1 MMVNQ
6 NSINGSEFRASGELE
21 AYRAE
26 RLTVIQFP
34 LANRF
39 YQRCGYSVSC
49 GRQEI
54 VVCLRP
60 INEDH
65 SPIVAAARFLP
76 HVDGYFVLRNLCV
89 ELHQRRKG
97 LARYLLQRALMAL
110 GDEALCYCY
119 AFEHLREFYQSVGFV
134 VRSPTQVPAHIAQNY
149 HSYCHKHRGLLLM
162 SSDALLNSHSL
173 APLIYND

>member
-1 MMVNQ
+1 MVNQ
-6 NSINGSEFRASGELE
+6 NSIGTLDVRTFNELE
-21 AYRAE
+21 RYRAE
-26 RLTVIQFP
+26 RLTVMQFP

-39 YQRCGYSVSC
+39 YQECGYSVSC

-54 VVCLRP
+54 VVCLRA
-60 INEDH
+60 IKEDH
-65 SPIVAAARFLP
+65 SPIVAVARFLP
-76 HVDGYFVLRNLCV
+76 HVEGYFVLRNLCV

-97 LARYLLQRALMAL
+97 LARYLLERALKAL

-162 SSDALLNSHSL
+162 SSDARLNSHSL